1 MIDLHCHVLPGVDDG
16 PDRIEES
23 LALARAAREDGTDT
37 LVATSHV
44 SWRYPNEAASIAAL
58 VSDLNARLAGESGA
72 GPGPRILPGAEIA
85 ASLVMDLDSE
95 ELGRLGLGGGRWL
108 LLEPPLTSAATGL
121 DVIVDDLHRRGH
133 GVLLAH
139 PERCP
144 AFHRDS
150 RLLESLIDGG
160 ALTSITASSFT
171 GRFGRPVRKF
181 AHAMLAAGAVHNVA
195 SDFHDLTGRPPGM
208 NAALLASGLSALSE
222 WLTQEVPLAILEDRA
237 LPPRPPV
244 SVPVAPAVPRR
255 GLWARARALRRAS

>member
-16 PDRIEES
+16 PDGIEES
-23 LALARAAREDGTDT
+23 IGLARAAQADGTDT

-44 SWRYPNEAASIAAL
+44 SWRYRNDAATIAML
-58 VSDLNARLAGESGA
+58 VGELNVRLAREPDA
-72 GPGPRILPGAEIA
+72 GPSPRILPGAEIA
-85 ASLVMDLDSE
+85 ASIVMDLDSE

-121 DVIVDDLHRRGH
+121 DMIVDDLQRRGY

-150 RLLESLIDGG
+150 RLLEALIEGG

-171 GRFGRPVRKF
+171 GRFGGTVRKF
-181 AHAMLAAGAVHNVA
+181 AHAMLAAGAVHSVA
-195 SDFHDLTGRPPGM
+195 SDFHDLKGRPPGM
-208 NAALLASGLSALSE
+208 SSALNASGLAPLSE
-222 WLTQEVPLAILEDRA
+222 WLTEDVPRALLEDRA

-244 SVPVAPAVPRR
+244 AVPVSPDPRR
-255 GLWARARALRRAS
+255 GLWARARALRRAW